1 MHACFL
7 LLRICTWP
15 LLEARAESSLCHRGS
30 LSGWHWR
37 LQSHRLALCMCRA
50 LFRQEFYGILKKVLD
65 GLGYLRSTASF
76 LIEALASGRRPSCS
90 QPGSL
95 AVPRDRPRSLT
106 LQDLL
111 GLILLAVGSAFLTEA
126 LFLEL
131 LDAFYMQMVDF
142 YNQRAF
148 LESVI
153 FTSANYIEILA
164 FVGTSRVTRR
174 IRKSLLK
181 SRCQLFGWCTA
192 RSRRV
197 RTLRI

>member
-1 MHACFL
+1 MAHFQVGIGVCNLIGLLSVCAALYLGRISMEFL
-7 LLRICTWP
+7 KGFGWFRLSQIQSLFSYRGFGF
-15 LLEARAESSLCHRGS
+15 RATSLMQPAGKPGFAKRSTTKSHTSGPAGPHFAGRGQRFSHRGP
-30 LSGWHWR
+30 
-37 LQSHRLALCMCRA
+37 AFRA
-50 LFRQEFYGILKKVLD
+50 FRCL
-65 GLGYLRSTASF
+65 
-76 LIEALASGRRPSCS
+76 
-90 QPGSL
+90 
-95 AVPRDRPRSLT
+95 
-106 LQDLL
+106 
-111 GLILLAVGSAFLTEA
+111 
-126 LFLEL
+126 
-131 LDAFYMQMVDF
+131 YMQMVDF

-164 FVGTSRVTRR
+164 FVGTSRVTKR